1 MRHPVRY
8 TARPGAIAR
17 AILGALMLV
26 ATAAPAMAA
35 EPPPLVLYGHLPGFE
50 MASISPSGD
59 HLAIIGTIDD
69 KRTLVIADARRK
81 PLIQVPVNP
90 DFKFRGLSWAGD
102 QAVLIDFSVT
112 ADLGPE
118 FIASKAELGSVIVV
132 PLDGSK
138 PWVVFKGDTDLT
150 GGVRGNYGVLER
162 NGHWYG
168 YFGGFTLVEV
178 PSENGMGHVLP
189 HGTLHPDLYEVDL
202 STHKHRL
209 VAKKVEGDTMYRDWL
224 IDDKGAVGATLDIN
238 SRSGQWTLN
247 NAKGQTLASGTDPDG
262 HVSLTGFSPDGS
274 GVVYAL
280 RDSDGARAFFSVP
293 QTGGAPQPF
302 LDGASAQNVFQDA
315 GHRLIGYIA
324 DNATNDA
331 HFFDAHRDKVYK
343 ASQHAFPGL
352 RMVLDEANTAFN
364 RLLVTTEGPGDPG
377 TWWLID
383 IASGHAED
391 IGLSYALDSHQVG
404 PMKMVPYVAAD
415 GLKMEGVLTLP
426 PDRPAHGLPA
436 VILPHGGPAA
446 YDTVGFDWIA
456 QAFASR
462 GYAVFQPN
470 FRGSTGYGPAFRDAG
485 NGEWGRKMQTD
496 ISDGLAELV
505 KQGVVDPK
513 RVCIVGASY
522 GGYAALAGV
531 TLQHGLYRC
540 AVAIAGIGDLARMVA
555 DDTGESGSDP
565 MLIRNLKREVGQGR
579 DLKAVSPVRF
589 ADKADAP
596 VLLIHGK
603 DDTVVHF
610 SQSTAMAD
618 ALRRAGKPVEF
629 VTLKAEDHWLSKS
642 ETRLQMLQASV
653 DFVMRNDPPDAAAP
667 AKAN

>member
-1 MRHPVRY
+1 MW
-8 TARPGAIAR
+8 GAIAR
-17 AILGALMLV
+17 SAIVALTVLFAGACPAV
-26 ATAAPAMAA
+26 AEQA
-35 EPPPLVLYGHLPGFE
+35 PPLALYGHLPGFE

-59 HLAIIGTIDD
+59 HLAIIGRVDD
-69 KRTLVIADARRK
+69 KRMLVIVDAARK
-81 PLIQVPVNP
+81 PLIKVPVNP

-112 ADLGPE
+112 SDLGPD
-118 FIASKAELGSVIVV
+118 FIAAKAELSSVIVA
-132 PLDGSK
+132 PLDGAK
-138 PWVVFKGDTDLT
+138 PWVVFNGDIDIT
-150 GGVRGNYGVLER
+150 GGVRGSYGVAQK
-162 NGHWYG
+162 NGRWYG
-168 YFGGFTLVEV
+168 YFGSFTLENAN
-178 PSENGMGHVLP
+178 SEEGLSHVLP
-189 HGTLHPDLYEVDL
+189 SGTLHPDLYEVDL
-202 STHKHRL
+202 SSHKHRK
-209 VAKKVEGDTMYRDWL
+209 VARKIEGENSYRDWL
-224 IDDKGAVGATLDIN
+224 LDDKGAVGAVLDVD
-238 SRSGQWTLN
+238 SRGGHWTVSNGQ
-247 NAKGQTLASGTDPDG
+247 GQRLAAGIDPSG
-262 HVSLTGFSPDGS
+262 HVSLIGFSPDGTA
-274 GVVYAL
+274 VVYGL
-280 RDSDGARAFFSVP
+280 RDPDGARVLFSVP
-293 QTGGAPQPF
+293 IAGGTPQPF
-302 LDGASAQNVFQDA
+302 LDGMGAQNFFEDA
-315 GHRLIGYIA
+315 GHRLIGYTQ
-324 DNATNDA
+324 DNATNDG
-331 HFFDAHRDKVYK
+331 HFFDPHNDKVYK
-343 ASQHAFPGL
+343 ASQRAFPGL

-364 RLLVTTEGPGDPG
+364 RLLVTTEGPGDPE
-377 TWWLID
+377 TWWLVD
-383 IASGHAED
+383 IASGKAEEV
-391 IGLSYALDSHQVG
+391 GFSYPLSSAQVG

-426 PDRPAHGLPA
+426 PDRPARGLPA

-470 FRGSTGYGPAFRDAG
+470 FRGSTGYGAAFRAAG

-505 KQGVVDPK
+505 RQRLVDPK

-555 DDTGESGSDP
+555 DDAEESGRDP
-565 MLIRNLKREVGQGR
+565 MLIRNLKREIGQGR
-579 DLKAVSPVRF
+579 DLKAVSPIRF
-589 ADKADAP
+589 ADTADAP

-618 ALRRAGKPVEF
+618 ALRHAGKPVEF

-642 ETRLQMLQASV
+642 DTRLQMLQASV
-653 DFVMRNDPPDAAAP
+653 DFVMRHDPPDAAPLP